1 MPKGAEPSRSVG
13 RERAPRREAARSRRA
28 AGAARLVVKKPAL
41 HTMPVGAAEELAVVT
56 ELEIEAPTDSQ
67 QWLMLGGL
75 LISIVWTMRLIYYHA
90 EPHIWHDAQ
99 VGNG

>member
-1 MPKGAEPSRSVG
+1 MPKGAEREPRGARG
-13 RERAPRREAARSRRA
+13 REALRVGLPVLAASWS
-28 AGAARLVVKKPAL
+28 KPAL

>member
-1 MPKGAEPSRSVG
+1 MPKGAEPRVAKPFASG
-13 RERAPRREAARSRRA
+13 A
-28 AGAARLVVKKPAL
+28 AGAARLILKKPAL

>member
-1 MPKGAEPSRSVG
+1 MGGAE
-13 RERAPRREAARSRRA
+13 AA
-28 AGAARLVVKKPAL
+28 
-41 HTMPVGAAEELAVVT
+41 HTELA

-75 LISIVWTMRLIYYHA
+75 LISIIWTMRLIYYHA

-99 VGNG
+99 VGMRQQPSHLPRTPNGAPRA

>member
-1 MPKGAEPSRSVG
+1 MPKGAE
-13 RERAPRREAARSRRA
+13 REPRVAKPFASGA
-28 AGAARLVVKKPAL
+28 AGAARLILKKPAL